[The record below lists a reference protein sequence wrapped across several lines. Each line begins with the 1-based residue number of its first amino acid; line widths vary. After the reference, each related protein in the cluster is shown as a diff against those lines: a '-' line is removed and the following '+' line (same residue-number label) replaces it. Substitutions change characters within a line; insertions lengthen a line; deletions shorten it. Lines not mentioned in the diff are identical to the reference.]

1 MGLEMIDAGWLSI
14 LPPLIAITLAL
25 ISKEVY
31 SSLFL
36 GVLSGMC
43 VYSFST
49 GGNILQAVTY
59 VFDMMA
65 LKIGE
70 NGYMIIFLVLLGSL
84 VVVVTRSGGSDAYGQ
99 WAGKRIRKRTSA
111 KLATALLGLLIF
123 VDDGF
128 NCLTVGTV
136 MRPITDKCRISR
148 EKLAYLLDATA
159 APVCIIAPISS
170 WAVAVASEVEEAGGL
185 NAFVQTIPYNLY
197 AVLTIVMVF
206 FLSATNFDFGPM
218 KKAEPDS
225 QKAELQT
232 DGKAEPER
240 AGKPRKAEPE
250 RAGKPRKA
258 ESERA
263 GKPRKAEPERA
274 EEPQKVEPERAE
286 KPRKAEPERAEKPQ
300 KVEPGKSEKAGE
312 QQAQDRAKQKG
323 TVPDL
328 ILPVL
333 TLIVCA
339 ILGMA
344 YVGGYF
350 DGRPF
355 AEAIGENPTAGLTLG
370 TFAALAVAMLLYL
383 PRKLMDLREFMTGVI
398 DGIRTMI
405 PALTILILAWA
416 LGGVCREMIGTG
428 IFVSNFVTAAKLPF
442 GFLPA
447 IVFAVAAFLSF
458 SMGTAWGT
466 FGILLPIV
474 SMLCVGS
481 EGASV
486 LIPALG
492 ATLAGSVYGD
502 HCSPIS
508 DTTILASTGAQCDH
522 LRHVETQLPYATLV
536 AVVCFAGY
544 LVAGFSLNPWATVAV
559 SVLLLLAVFG
569 IIILWQRHLKAE
581 AASHCGGSTVSRG

>member
-1 MGLEMIDAGWLSI
+1 MNLEMIEAGWLSL

-36 GVLSGMC
+36 GIVTGMF
-43 VYSFST
+43 VYCFST
-49 GGNILQAVTY
+49 GGSILQAITY
-59 VFDMMA
+59 VFDMIA
-65 LKIGE
+65 VKIGQ
-70 NGYMIIFLVLLGSL
+70 NSYMIIFLVLLGSL
-84 VVVVTRSGGSDAYGQ
+84 VVIVTRSGGSLAFGQ
-99 WAGKRIRKRTSA
+99 WAGKRIKNKVSA
-111 KLATALLGLLIF
+111 RLATSFLGLLIF

-136 MRPITDKCRISR
+136 MRPITDKYRISR

-185 NAFVQTIPYNLY
+185 NAFIRTIPYNLY
-197 AVLTIVMVF
+197 AILTIVMVF
-206 FLSATNFDFGPM
+206 FLSVTDLDFGPM
-218 KKAEPDS
+218 KKAEENR
-225 QKAELQT
+225 QREELNKN
-232 DGKAEPER
+232 D
-240 AGKPRKAEPE
+240 
-250 RAGKPRKA
+250 
-258 ESERA
+258 
-263 GKPRKAEPERA
+263 A
-274 EEPQKVEPERAE
+274 EETVK
-286 KPRKAEPERAEKPQ
+286 
-300 KVEPGKSEKAGE
+300 
-312 QQAQDRAKQKG
+312 KG

-328 ILPVL
+328 VIPLL
-333 TLIVCA
+333 TLIVCS

-350 DGRPF
+350 EGRSF

-370 TFAALAVAMLLYL
+370 TFAALMTALVLYI
-383 PRKLMDLREFMTGVI
+383 PRRLMTLREFMAGVI
-398 DGIRTMI
+398 DGIKTMI
-405 PALTILILAWA
+405 PALMILILAWA

-428 IFVSNFVTAAKLPF
+428 LFVSDFVITADLSL

-474 SMLCVGS
+474 SMLCVGN
-481 EGASV
+481 EGAVGARGAAV

-508 DTTILASTGAQCDH
+508 DTTILASTGAQCEH

-536 AVVCFAGY
+536 AAVCFFGY
-544 LVAGFSLNPWATVAV
+544 LVAGFVRNPWVTIAV
-559 SVLLLLAVFG
+559 SVTLLFLAFG
-569 IIILWQRHLKAE
+569 VIYYSCRRK
-581 AASHCGGSTVSRG
+581 G

>member
-1 MGLEMIDAGWLSI
+1 MGLEMIEAGWLSI

-36 GVLSGMC
+36 GIFSGMC
-43 VYSFST
+43 VYCFCT
-49 GGNILQAVTY
+49 GGNLLQAVTY

-65 LKIGE
+65 GKIGE

-84 VVVVTRSGGSDAYGQ
+84 VVIVTRSGGSDAYGQ
-99 WAGKRIRKRTSA
+99 WAGKRIKSKASA
-111 KLATALLGLLIF
+111 KLATAVLGLLIF

-185 NAFVQTIPYNLY
+185 NAFVRTIPYNLY
-197 AVLTIVMVF
+197 AILTIVMVF
-206 FLSATNFDFGPM
+206 FLCATEFDFGPM
-218 KKAEPDS
+218 EKAEANVEERRPNEEKETVG
-225 QKAELQT
+225 QK
-232 DGKAEPER
+232 
-240 AGKPRKAEPE
+240 
-250 RAGKPRKA
+250 
-258 ESERA
+258 
-263 GKPRKAEPERA
+263 
-274 EEPQKVEPERAE
+274 
-286 KPRKAEPERAEKPQ
+286 
-300 KVEPGKSEKAGE
+300 
-312 QQAQDRAKQKG
+312 KG
-323 TVPDL
+323 TVLDL
-328 ILPVL
+328 ALPVL

-344 YVGGYF
+344 YVGGF
-350 DGRPF
+350 FEGKAF
-355 AEAIGENPTAGLTLG
+355 TEAIGENPTAGLTLG
-370 TFAALAVAMLLYL
+370 TFAALVVALAMYL
-383 PRKLMDLREFMTGVI
+383 PRKIMSLREFMNGVI
-398 DGIRTMI
+398 DGIKTMI

-428 IFVSNFVTAAKLPF
+428 IFVSDFVVAVNLPF

-474 SMLCVGS
+474 SMMCAGS
-481 EGASV
+481 QGAAV

-508 DTTILASTGAQCDH
+508 DTTILASTGAQCEH

-536 AVVCFAGY
+536 AVVCFFGY
-544 LVAGFSLNPWATVAV
+544 LVAGFVRNAWITVAA
-559 SVLLLLAVFG
+559 SIALLLGALGG
-569 IIILWQRHLKAE
+569 IALRQRKKK
-581 AASHCGGSTVSRG
+581 GSA

>member
-36 GVLSGMC
+36 GILSGMC
-43 VYSFST
+43 VYCFST
-49 GGNILQAVTY
+49 GGNLLQAVTC

-84 VVVVTRSGGSDAYGQ
+84 VVIVTRSGGSDAYGQ
-99 WAGKRIRKRTSA
+99 WAGKRIRKTVSA

-185 NAFVQTIPYNLY
+185 NAFVRTIPYNLY
-197 AVLTIVMVF
+197 AILTIIMVF
-206 FLSATNFDFGPM
+206 FLSATDFDFGPM
-218 KKAEPDS
+218 
-225 QKAELQT
+225 QKAERGRRGERLPV
-232 DGKAEPER
+232 PE
-240 AGKPRKAEPE
+240 AGMGSADE
-250 RAGKPRKA
+250 AGAR
-258 ESERA
+258 SEA
-263 GKPRKAEPERA
+263 DVK
-274 EEPQKVEPERAE
+274 
-286 KPRKAEPERAEKPQ
+286 
-300 KVEPGKSEKAGE
+300 PGKREK
-312 QQAQDRAKQKG
+312 KKG
-323 TVPDL
+323 SVPDL

-350 DGRPF
+350 EGRPF
-355 AEAIGENPTAGLTLG
+355 TEAIGENPTAGLTLG
-370 TFAALAVAMLLYL
+370 TFAALVVAMALYI
-383 PRKLMDLREFMTGVI
+383 PRRIMSLRQFMTGVI
-398 DGIRTMI
+398 DGIKTMI

-428 IFVSNFVTAAKLPF
+428 IFVSNFVTAVNLPYS
-442 GFLPA
+442 FLPA
-447 IVFAVAAFLSF
+447 IVFLVAAFLSF

-474 SMLCVGS
+474 SMLCVGNA
-481 EGASV
+481 GAAV

-522 LRHVETQLPYATLV
+522 LSHVETQLPYATLV
-536 AVVCFAGY
+536 AAVCFAGY
-544 LVAGFSLNPWATVAV
+544 LVAGFSRNPWITVAV
-559 SVLLLLAVFG
+559 SVALLFG
-569 IIILWQRHLKAE
+569 VLGGIVLWQKRDRSL
-581 AASHCGGSTVSRG
+581 